1 MNNIVYCDALFWF
14 ALILVLCINGVIIKE
29 LNLESFRLVAF
40 VSIDSFG
47 AFISILFL
55 VECNTNNRM
64 NTVT

>member
-1 MNNIVYCDALFWF
+1 MLYFGSPF
-14 ALILVLCINGVIIKE
+14 ILVLCINGVMIKE

-40 VSIDSFG
+40 VLIDSFG

-64 NTVT
+64 NTVI